1 MTNLSKAMQAKIH
14 QIQQQSQKTTEHL
27 TEAYLEVE
35 AYREWIIETAI
46 SQGMNPN
53 SPKVSNAKS
62 YIATRNVELATTLD
76 NINSLAKEAGYSS
89 IMNLVKGFRKTG
101 EKRTFEYYCSILP
114 DWATTLSPK
123 FRRWRSD
130 TREHTAVKNFMVR
143 DWCEAVEEWL
153 ASSPSETD
161 LNYVQ
166 SEWQQVANPA
176 DAQKLRSWINDR
188 NEGLPVEY
196 ETDIIDIAPEI
207 LAFTDYTRRR
217 IGATVIRELAE
228 NFQNQKFTLTR
239 KQYST
244 MPRDKRDL
252 DKFFYLFEQ
261 VTGHTLDSEKLEELH
276 RTLHSRE
283 LASYHGISDYEI
295 SDQVT
300 LDIFTE
306 AVLKNPVSFSME
318 ARQVFVPKEITPEN
332 EGSLLACLALLNSDE
347 NVWGVVPASAPRP
360 F

>member
-1 MTNLSKAMQAKIH
+1 MTNLPKAMQVKI
-14 QIQQQSQKTTEHL
+14 QQSQKIAEHL

-35 AYREWIIETAI
+35 AYREWIIDTAI

-76 NINSLAKEAGYSS
+76 NINTLAKEAGYSS
-89 IMNLVKGFRKTG
+89 IMNLIKGFRKTG

-114 DWATTLSPK
+114 DWVTTLSPK

-130 TREHTAVKNFMVR
+130 TREHAAVKKFMVR
-143 DWCEAVEEWL
+143 DWCEAMEEWL
-153 ASSPSETD
+153 ASNPPEIQ

-196 ETDIIDIAPEI
+196 ETDIIDIAPTI
-207 LAFTDYTRRR
+207 LAFTEVTYNK

-228 NFQNQKFTLTR
+228 NFQNQKFTLTK
-239 KQYST
+239 KQHSA
-244 MPRDKRDL
+244 MLENQRDV
-252 DKFFYLFEQ
+252 DKFFYIFEQ
-261 VTGHTLDSEKLEELH
+261 VTNIPLDSEKLTQVQEYLCQSGYALC
-276 RTLHSRE
+276 RGPRDFIIT
-283 LASYHGISDYEI
+283 DK
-295 SDQVT
+295 VT
-300 LDIFTE
+300 LQLFIE
-306 AVLKNPVSFSME
+306 AIEKNPSETERFP
-318 ARQVFVPKEITPEN
+318 VPKEITPEN
-332 EGSLLACLALLNSDE
+332 SDSLLACLELLAHDPSG
-347 NVWGVVPASAPRP
+347 WGVVKNS
-360 F
+360 

>member
-1 MTNLSKAMQAKIH
+1 MTNLSKAIQAKIH

-62 YIATRNVELATTLD
+62 YICTRNVELATTLE
-76 NINSLAKEAGYSS
+76 NINTLAKEAGYSS

-101 EKRTFEYYCSILP
+101 EKRTFEYYCSTLP
-114 DWATTLSPK
+114 DWVTTLSPQ

-153 ASSPSETD
+153 ASNPPEIQ
-161 LNYVQ
+161 LNYVR
-166 SEWQQVANPA
+166 SEWQQVANPS

-196 ETDIIDIAPEI
+196 ETDIINIAPTI
-207 LAFTDYTRRR
+207 LAFTEVTYNK

-228 NFQNQKFTLTR
+228 NFQNQKFTLTK
-239 KQYST
+239 KQHSE
-244 MPRDKRDL
+244 MLEKQRDL

-261 VTGHTLDSEKLEELH
+261 ATNIPLDSQKLAQAQDYLCKSGH
-276 RTLHSRE
+276 ALC
-283 LASYHGISDYEI
+283 HGPLDYAI
-295 SDQVT
+295 TDKVT
-300 LDIFTE
+300 LQLFIDAIESRGLSPSETE
-306 AVLKNPVSFSME
+306 RFP
-318 ARQVFVPKEITPEN
+318 VPKEITPEN
-332 EGSLLACLALLNSDE
+332 SDSLLACLELLNHDPIG
-347 NVWGVVPASAPRP
+347 WGVVKNS
-360 F
+360 